1 MAARGR
7 GKRPHGRASSG
18 AAAGRRGGGVVF
30 SLRDHAGKWVA
41 TQRGRILATDT
52 SLEHLE
58 AILDEMGVG
67 SDVVLTKVPKS
78 GDFAL

>member
-1 MAARGR
+1 
-7 GKRPHGRASSG
+7 
-18 AAAGRRGGGVVF
+18 VVF